1 MYRTGHY
8 GAALLVYAPMGF
20 LLLAAGYESLAA
32 TGAVVALGGSMVPD
46 WDHRVPF
53 LTHRGI
59 THTVW
64 FALLAGAVLG
74 GAGWYLG
81 EGLAPRS
88 QLGLAA
94 YGFALGVLTIGAH
107 ILADGLTPMGV
118 RPFEPLGHGSYSL
131 KLTKAANP
139 IGNGLLFVLGVL
151 AAGGAVL
158 ASRDVT
164 IAIF

>member
-20 LLLAAGYESLAA
+20 LLLAAGYETFAVI
-32 TGAVVALGGSMVPD
+32 GAVVAVGGSMVPD
-46 WDHRVPF
+46 WDHRIPF

-64 FALLAGAVLG
+64 FAFLVGGVLG
-74 GAGWYLG
+74 GTGWYLG
-81 EGLAPRS
+81 EGVTPRS
-88 QLGLAA
+88 QLWLAA
-94 YGFALGVLTIGAH
+94 YGFALGVLTVGAH

-131 KLTKAANP
+131 DLTRAANP
-139 IGNGLLFVLGVL
+139 LGNGLLFVLGLL

-164 IAIF
+164 IAVL